1 MAMPEHR
8 NSNYSL
14 FISSF
19 ALGSGVEQT
28 CDLDVGGLSP
38 KLIFLPLSGVSLN
51 RSLKEEHHF

>member
-1 MAMPEHR
+1 MAIPEHR

-28 CDLDVGGLSP
+28 CNLDVLGLNP
-38 KLIFLPLSGVSLN
+38 QMIFLHLSGVSLN